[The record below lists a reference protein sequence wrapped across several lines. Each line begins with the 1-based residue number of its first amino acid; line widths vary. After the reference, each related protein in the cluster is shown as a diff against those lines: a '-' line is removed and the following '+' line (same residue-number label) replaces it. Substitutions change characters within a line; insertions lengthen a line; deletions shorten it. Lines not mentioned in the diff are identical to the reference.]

1 MNIFDFLSLIGG
13 LALFLFG
20 MQVMG
25 NALEKKAGGQLNT
38 VLGKIT
44 EPYQGLRSRTWY
56 HFNST
61 EFLGNNSNAGR
72 SCKL

>member
-44 EPYQGLRSRTWY
+44 DNPI
-56 HFNST
+56 
-61 EFLGNNSNAGR
+61 
-72 SCKL
+72 